1 MRDQTRLQ
9 ANLVQS
15 ARNKA
20 AEAIKGVVARWKR
33 GKKASQPHFTTL
45 SVRYDKRSATFHDD
59 HVSLSTV
66 NGRVKA
72 EYVLPP
78 E

>member
-1 MRDQTRLQ
+1 VRDQTRLQ

-59 HVSLSTV
+59 HVSLSP
-66 NGRVKA
+66 R
-72 EYVLPP
+72 
-78 E
+78 